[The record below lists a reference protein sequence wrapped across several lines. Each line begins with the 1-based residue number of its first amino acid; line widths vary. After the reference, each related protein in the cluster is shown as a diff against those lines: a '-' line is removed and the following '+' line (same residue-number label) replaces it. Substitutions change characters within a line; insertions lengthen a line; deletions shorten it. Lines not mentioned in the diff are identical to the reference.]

1 MFVWRYVKYLSI
13 GGFYRL
19 INMSV
24 VTNTT
29 VLYSVV
35 YMCMYSDVSVPRPDE
50 KSIMTYLVSYYHY
63 FTKLK
68 HEATGGKR
76 LNKVCTLECVYFNNP
91 HDYPVK
97 MLLQDLTR
105 KGPFFLYPYKIL
117 QDLTRFCGI
126 LGDVVGFC
134 RNIAQIPARF
144 LQNPTRSCKIPQD
157 LAKPCKIL

>member
-1 MFVWRYVKYLSI
+1 MVKQLHFDMKIINVKILLSI
-13 GGFYRL
+13 CVKVYKVFKHWGFYRL

-24 VTNTT
+24 VINTT

-76 LNKVCTLECVYFNNP
+76 LNKVCTLEYVYLAT
-91 HDYPVK
+91 HIIIICTWISTS
-97 MLLQDLTR
+97 QC
-105 KGPFFLYPYKIL
+105 LY
-117 QDLTRFCGI
+117 
-126 LGDVVGFC
+126 VH
-134 RNIAQIPARF
+134 
-144 LQNPTRSCKIPQD
+144 
-157 LAKPCKIL
+157 CKILASEAHTHTYTICM

>member
-1 MFVWRYVKYLSI
+1 
-13 GGFYRL
+13 
-19 INMSV
+19 MSV

-91 HDYPVK
+91 HDYYNHVHG
-97 MLLQDLTR
+97 LVH
-105 KGPFFLYPYKIL
+105 
-117 QDLTRFCGI
+117 CGVCMH
-126 LGDVVGFC
+126 VVMYLHQKHTHMYAVC
-134 RNIAQIPARF
+134 I
-144 LQNPTRSCKIPQD
+144 
-157 LAKPCKIL
+157 